1 MDRNL
6 LAAFAL
12 SMAVFVGWI
21 AWQQQIQAER
31 RDFAKENISETQT
44 PTPAASEDKVLP
56 TERGGWNEVEA
67 PAYGDT
73 SQTATTA
80 MADKKSEQ
88 VLKPANLSPPATQI
102 APWSGVLEND
112 VVRIRFS
119 NRGGIVDAVQMKQY
133 FETPRHELPVE
144 LIDIPE
150 SIKATLSTDFLAS
163 GDTDLSEAA
172 YEVERADSSEIVFLL
187 RRGDLEVRKIFRR
200 PDESYEMEFRVELT
214 NRGSTPLDSAYA
226 ISMPTAVNK
235 RTDFSELSL
244 IALVGEDVTREL
256 VPSLGS
262 SGFFGGLF
270 GGDTGPFQ
278 ANSDVVWAG
287 VDLRYF
293 AGILIPADPTDVG
306 VAFVPLVEGKVATAE
321 VRQRGGRLL
330 PGETVS
336 RRYTVFFG
344 PKDPPLLR
352 ELGRDLDLTLNRGWS
367 WVEPLTLFFEWALE
381 KVHRVVPNYGLA
393 IIVLTILVRLVTLP
407 IVTKQMRSAERMREV
422 MPRIKEI
429 QEKYKD
435 DRQKQS
441 EETFKI
447 YREEGVNPLSG
458 CFPLLLQMPVFIG
471 LFYALQTS
479 FDLRQ
484 APFIFWI
491 NDLSAP
497 ATLFTLPGIDFP
509 VRILPFLMAG
519 SMVVQQQMT
528 PQTGMDPAQA
538 KMMMIMMPGI
548 MLLFSYTFP
557 SGLVLYWTVSNLLG
571 IGHQL
576 LIRRRMQAKAEAAA

>member
-6 LAAFAL
+6 LTAFAL

-21 AWQQQIQAER
+21 AWQQQVQLDKRER
-31 RDFAKENISETQT
+31 SAVITESVESPETVEEPVHEPASWNGGETQDS
-44 PTPAASEDKVLP
+44 PFQVEEGNKSERILKSA
-56 TERGGWNEVEA
+56 EMA
-67 PAYGDT
+67 PAPN
-73 SQTATTA
+73 
-80 MADKKSEQ
+80 K
-88 VLKPANLSPPATQI
+88 V

-112 VVRIRFS
+112 VVRVELS
-119 NRGGIVDAVQMKQY
+119 NRGAVIKSLAMKEY
-133 FETPRHELPVE
+133 FETPRHEIPVE
-144 LIDIPE
+144 LIDVPD
-150 SIKATLSTDFLAS
+150 SLVGTLSTSFLAS
-163 GDTDLSEAA
+163 GDTDLSESF
-172 YEVERADSSEIVFLL
+172 YQVERVTGSEIVLVL
-187 RRGDLEVRKIFRR
+187 RRGDLEVRKTFRHL
-200 PDESYEMEFRVELT
+200 DESYEMDFVVEVT
-214 NRGSTPLDSAYA
+214 NRGQTPIDSAYS
-226 ISMPTAVNK
+226 ISIPTAVNQ
-235 RTDFSELSL
+235 RTDFSELGL
-244 IALVGEDVTREL
+244 IALVDEDVTREL

-262 SGFFGGLF
+262 GGFFGSLF
-270 GGDTGPFQ
+270 GEDEGPFKAS
-278 ANSDVVWAG
+278 ANVVWAG
-287 VDLRYF
+287 IDLRYF
-293 AGILIPADPTDVG
+293 AGLVIPADPTDVG
-306 VAFVPLVEGKVATAE
+306 VAFVPIVEGKSATAE

-330 PGETVS
+330 PGESIS
-336 RRYTVFFG
+336 RRYSVFFG

-367 WVEPLTLFFEWALE
+367 WVEPLTFFFEWALD

-393 IIVLTILVRLVTLP
+393 IIILTILVRMVTLP
-407 IVTKQMRSAERMREV
+407 IVTKQMKSAERMREV
-422 MPRIKEI
+422 MPRIKVL

-519 SMVVQQQMT
+519 SMVFQQQMT

-576 LIRRRMQAKAEAAA
+576 LIRRRMQAKSEAAG

>member
-12 SMAVFVGWI
+12 SMAVFIGWI
-21 AWQQQIQAER
+21 AWQQQIQAEKR
-31 RDFAKENISETQT
+31 EFPSVVTETAEETSE
-44 PTPAASEDKVLP
+44 PDRVLP
-56 TERGGWNEVEA
+56 TQRGGWNEEKTPSYA
-67 PAYGDT
+67 DSGK
-73 SQTATTA
+73 TA
-80 MADKKSEQ
+80 DEPVRSDKSEQ
-88 VLKPANLSPPATQI
+88 VLKPAQLAPPAGSV

-112 VVRIRFS
+112 RIRIELS
-119 NRGGIVDAVQMKQY
+119 NRGGVVHAVQMKQF
-133 FETPRHELPVE
+133 FETPRHEIPVE

-163 GDTDLSEAA
+163 GDTDLSEAL
-172 YEVERADSSEIVFLL
+172 YEVETASASEVVFLL
-187 RRGDLEVRKIFRR
+187 RRGDLEIRKIFRR
-200 PDESYEMEFRVELT
+200 PDETYELEFVVEFT
-214 NRGSTPLDSAYA
+214 NRGQSPLDSAYS
-226 ISMPTAVNK
+226 ISLPTAVNK

-262 SGFFGGLF
+262 SGFFGSLLGN
-270 GGDTGPFQ
+270 DEGPFQ
-278 ANSDVVWAG
+278 ASSDVVWAG

-293 AGILIPADPTDVG
+293 ASVLIPADPTDVG
-306 VAFVPLVEGKVATAE
+306 VAFVPLVEGKIATAE
-321 VRQRGGRLL
+321 VRQRGGRAL
-330 PGETVS
+330 PGETIS
-336 RRYTVFFG
+336 RRYSVFFG

-367 WVEPLTLFFEWALE
+367 WVEPLTFFFEWALE
-381 KVHRVVPNYGLA
+381 KVHRVIPNYGLA

-429 QEKYKD
+429 QEKFKD

-458 CFPLLLQMPVFIG
+458 CLPLLLQMPVFIG

-497 ATLFTLPGIDFP
+497 ATLFTLPGLDFP

-519 SMVVQQQMT
+519 SMVFQQQMT

-576 LIRRRMQAKAEAAA
+576 LIRRRMQAKAEAAG

>member
-6 LAAFAL
+6 LSAFAL
-12 SMAVFVGWI
+12 SMAVFIGWI
-21 AWQQQIQAER
+21 AWQQQIQLEQRER
-31 RDFAKENISETQT
+31 A
-44 PTPAASEDKVLP
+44 
-56 TERGGWNEVEA
+56 
-67 PAYGDT
+67 
-73 SQTATTA
+73 ATTA
-80 MADKKSEQ
+80 ESAEAPKAVEQPVPERPTWNEEKKQASAPRVEKEEKSEQ
-88 VLKPANLSPPATQI
+88 VLKEAELTAAPSTI

-112 VVRIRFS
+112 VVRVKFS
-119 NRGGIVDAVQMKQY
+119 NRGAVIEGLAMKKF
-133 FETPRHELPVE
+133 FETPRHETPVE
-144 LIDIPE
+144 LIDVPAE
-150 SIKATLSTDFLAS
+150 LVGTLSTAFLAS
-163 GDTDLSEAA
+163 GDTDLSDAL
-172 YEVERADSSEIVFLL
+172 YQVERATSSEIVLL
-187 RRGDLEVRKIFRR
+187 LQRGDLEVRKTFRHL
-200 PDESYEMEFRVELT
+200 DESYEMDFVVEVT
-214 NRGSTPLDSAYA
+214 NRGPNPIDSAYS
-226 ISMPTAVNK
+226 ISIPTAVNQ
-235 RTDFSELSL
+235 RTDFSELGL
-244 IALVGEDVTREL
+244 IALVNQEVTREL
-256 VPSLGS
+256 VPTLGS
-262 SGFFGGLF
+262 GGFFSSLF
-270 GGDTGPFQ
+270 GENEGPFK
-278 ANSDVVWAG
+278 ATSDVVWAG
-287 VDLRYF
+287 IDLRYF
-293 AGILIPADPTDVG
+293 AGLVIPADPTDVG
-306 VAFVPLVEGKVATAE
+306 VAFVPIVEGKSAKAE

-330 PGETVS
+330 PGETIS
-336 RRYTVFFG
+336 RRYSLFFG

-367 WVEPLTLFFEWALE
+367 WVEPLTFFFEWALD

-407 IVTKQMRSAERMREV
+407 IVTKQMKSAERMREV
-422 MPRIKEI
+422 MPRIKAL

-484 APFIFWI
+484 APFVFWI
-491 NDLSAP
+491 NDLSTP
-497 ATLFTLPGIDFP
+497 ATLFTLPGLDFP

-519 SMVVQQQMT
+519 SMVFQQQMT

-576 LIRRRMQAKAEAAA
+576 LIRRRMQAKSEAAG

>member
-1 MDRNL
+1 VDRNL
-6 LAAFAL
+6 LSAFAL
-12 SMAVFVGWI
+12 SMAVFIGWI
-21 AWQQQIQAER
+21 AWQQQIQLEQRER
-31 RDFAKENISETQT
+31 E
-44 PTPAASEDKVLP
+44 
-56 TERGGWNEVEA
+56 
-67 PAYGDT
+67 
-73 SQTATTA
+73 ATTA
-80 MADKKSEQ
+80 ESAEAPKAVEQPVPERPTWNEEKKQASAPRVEKEEKSEQ
-88 VLKPANLSPPATQI
+88 VLKEAELTAAPSTI

-112 VVRIRFS
+112 VVRVKFS
-119 NRGGIVDAVQMKQY
+119 NRGAVIEGLAMKKF
-133 FETPRHELPVE
+133 FETPRHETPVE
-144 LIDIPE
+144 LIDVPAE
-150 SIKATLSTDFLAS
+150 LVGTLSTAFLAS
-163 GDTDLSEAA
+163 GDTDLSDAL
-172 YEVERADSSEIVFLL
+172 YQVERATSSEIVLL
-187 RRGDLEVRKIFRR
+187 LQRGDLEVRKTFRHL
-200 PDESYEMEFRVELT
+200 DESYEMDFVVEVT
-214 NRGSTPLDSAYA
+214 NRGPNPIDSAYS
-226 ISMPTAVNK
+226 ISIPTAVNQ
-235 RTDFSELSL
+235 RTDFSELGL
-244 IALVGEDVTREL
+244 IALVNQEVTREL
-256 VPSLGS
+256 VPTLGS
-262 SGFFGGLF
+262 GGFFSSLF
-270 GGDTGPFQ
+270 GENEGPFK
-278 ANSDVVWAG
+278 ATSDVVWAG
-287 VDLRYF
+287 IDLRYF
-293 AGILIPADPTDVG
+293 AGLVIPADPTDVG
-306 VAFVPLVEGKVATAE
+306 VAFVPIVEGKSAKAE

-330 PGETVS
+330 PGETIS
-336 RRYTVFFG
+336 RRYSLFFG

-367 WVEPLTLFFEWALE
+367 WVEPLTFFFEWALD

-407 IVTKQMRSAERMREV
+407 IVTKQMKSAERMREV
-422 MPRIKEI
+422 MPRIKAL

-484 APFIFWI
+484 APFVFWI
-491 NDLSAP
+491 NDLSTP
-497 ATLFTLPGIDFP
+497 ATLFTLPGLDFP

-519 SMVVQQQMT
+519 SMVFQQQMT

-576 LIRRRMQAKAEAAA
+576 LIRRRMQAKSEAAG

>member
-6 LAAFAL
+6 LTAFAL
-12 SMAVFVGWI
+12 SMAVFVAWI
-21 AWQQQIQAER
+21 AWQQQVQLEKREHAAVIAE
-31 RDFAKENISETQT
+31 ALESPETIEEPARERATWNEGKTQ
-44 PTPAASEDKVLP
+44 PAASQ
-56 TERGGWNEVEA
+56 VE
-67 PAYGDT
+67 
-73 SQTATTA
+73 QEE
-80 MADKKSEQ
+80 KREQ
-88 VLKPANLSPPATQI
+88 VLKAAELAPAPNEV

-112 VVRIRFS
+112 VVRVEVT
-119 NRGGIVDAVQMKQY
+119 NRGAVIQSLAMKKY
-133 FETPRHELPVE
+133 FETPRHEIPVE
-144 LIDIPE
+144 LIDVPASLIG
-150 SIKATLSTDFLAS
+150 TLGTAFLAS
-163 GDTDLSEAA
+163 GDTDLSESL
-172 YEVERADSSEIVFLL
+172 YQVERATSSEIILLL
-187 RRGDLEVRKIFRR
+187 RRGDLEVRKTFRHL
-200 PDESYEMEFRVELT
+200 DESYEMDFAVELT
-214 NRGSTPLDSAYA
+214 NRGQTPIDSAYS
-226 ISMPTAVNK
+226 ISIPTAVNQ
-235 RTDFSELSL
+235 RTDFSELGL
-244 IALVGEDVTREL
+244 IALVNEEVTREL
-256 VPSLGS
+256 VPTLGS
-262 SGFFGGLF
+262 GGFFGSLF
-270 GGDTGPFQ
+270 GEDEGPFK
-278 ANSDVVWAG
+278 ATSDVIWAG
-287 VDLRYF
+287 IDLRYF
-293 AGILIPADPTDVG
+293 AGLVIPADPTDVG
-306 VAFVPLVEGKVATAE
+306 VAFVPIVEGKSATAE

-330 PGETVS
+330 PGESIS
-336 RRYTVFFG
+336 RRYSVFFG
-344 PKDPPLLR
+344 PKNPPLLR

-367 WVEPLTLFFEWALE
+367 WVEPLTMFFEWALE

-393 IIVLTILVRLVTLP
+393 IIILTILVRVVTLP
-407 IVTKQMRSAERMREV
+407 IVTKQMKSAERMREV
-422 MPRIKEI
+422 MPRIKVL

-491 NDLSAP
+491 NDLSTP
-497 ATLFTLPGIDFP
+497 ATLFTLPGLDFP

-519 SMVVQQQMT
+519 SMVFQQQMT

-576 LIRRRMQAKAEAAA
+576 LIRRRMQAKSEAAG